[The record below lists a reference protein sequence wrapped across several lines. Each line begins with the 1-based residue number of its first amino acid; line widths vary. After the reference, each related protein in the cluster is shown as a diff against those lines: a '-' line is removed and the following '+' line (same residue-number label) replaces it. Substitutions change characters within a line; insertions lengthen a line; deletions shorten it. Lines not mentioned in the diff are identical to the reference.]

1 MSPSI
6 VPHPPGDEPK
16 PVRDLL
22 EDIHRRADF
31 SRAPRGFVNPRIVD
45 QIAFG
50 ASFLSVI
57 LCAATLLVM
66 VWDKIDPRLG
76 LQLMGSVFII
86 LFAILTFRSIN
97 RSFLGE

>member
-6 VPHPPGDEPK
+6 VPHPPGAEPK

-22 EDIHRRADF
+22 EDIHRRGDF
-31 SRAPRGFVNPRIVD
+31 SREPRGFVNPRVVD
-45 QIAFG
+45 RIAFI
-50 ASFLSVI
+50 ASFLSVV

-66 VWDKIDPRLG
+66 VWEEMDPRLG
-76 LQLMGSVFII
+76 LRLMASVFII

-97 RSFLGE
+97 RSFSGD